1 MEVIL
6 LSKVDNLGELGDKV
20 TVRPGF
26 ARNYLIPQ
34 GIAKFATAENIAE
47 FEARRAELEAQESA
61 ALEEAEKRKEQLQGI
76 KLTIAAKEAGEGK
89 LFGSVSNVDVVEAL
103 NAQGHQVE
111 KREVR
116 MPDGAFRNIG
126 EYEVALHLH
135 TDVNVTIAIEIV
147 AEE

>member
-20 TVRPGF
+20 SVRSGY

-61 ALEEAEKRKEQLQGI
+61 ALEEAEKRKEKLEGV

-103 NAQGHQVE
+103 HALGHQVE

-126 EYEVALHLH
+126 EYEVGLHLH
-135 TDVNVTIAIEIV
+135 TDVNVSIAIEIV

>member
-20 TVRPGF
+20 SVRPGY

-61 ALEEAEKRKEQLQGI
+61 ALEEAEKRKEKLDGI

-103 NAQGHQVE
+103 HAQGHQVE

-126 EYEVALHLH
+126 EYQVGLHLH
-135 TDVNVTIAIEIV
+135 TDVNATISIEIV